1 MLDKP
6 SRNSPRDKLK
16 NHLKACQTP
25 LKNYPLKAVFL
36 AVIFIAIVFSF
47 FSQILI
53 SLKAM
58 GFTTLSLLILLV
70 LGYPCHLQSLYHD
83 LKLSIYQY
91 QQDKIDFFKTYG
103 EKQEDVIDDIRI
115 VYETDNTVTVQFI
128 YQGQPSQLSL
138 SKGAIPQSYAN
149 QQLVVIA
156 RCRAIAKEHLSA
168 YLSLFETR
176 DLAQEY
182 QTILK
187 HPIITEGLLS
197 DNDIFQLSEAPD
209 KPMVSFQ
216 LGLITQPKESET
228 SK

>member
-103 EKQEDVIDDIRI
+103 E
-115 VYETDNTVTVQFI
+115 
-128 YQGQPSQLSL
+128 
-138 SKGAIPQSYAN
+138 
-149 QQLVVIA
+149 
-156 RCRAIAKEHLSA
+156 
-168 YLSLFETR
+168 
-176 DLAQEY
+176 
-182 QTILK
+182 
-187 HPIITEGLLS
+187 
-197 DNDIFQLSEAPD
+197 
-209 KPMVSFQ
+209 
-216 LGLITQPKESET
+216 
-228 SK
+228 